1 MTEIPKIKIESI
13 NITTVKVLLQNPNV
27 SVNTIFPTQNGP
39 SRFIS
44 LLSLAVIKEDYEL
57 INYLVSNNAD
67 INLHIPQCEAAV
79 ILAVNIGNIKIIK
92 QLLEHRA
99 DVNVYNQKGET
110 PLHIAVQKIRY
121 DIVKCLLANGAN
133 VNTRI
138 LGPSKYSSLRPLH
151 LAVVS
156 RSEDMVKLLLDEN
169 VDINSRTLT
178 GETSLIKAG
187 LNNDIAMIKFLIARG
202 ANCISVFPNLTII
215 HDLLCYL
222 KHTSVLEYLLSLDE
236 SFTDI
241 NIRTNLGESF
251 LMFSLEYGYGIREI
265 SQLLLDA
272 GDDVDAVN
280 SKGQLAID
288 LEKNRFV
295 SSSVI
300 EEHIVKLISAGF
312 DVSPRNR
319 LTVAEGF
326 ESFKTECCEEVKKMK
341 MNKVGASQVSFFK
354 VLLMNVHDLS
364 VRLKYVSLNE
374 VVDKVKIFSEYSYYG
389 GMLFYKLSK
398 VNRRIKYLGQIEKS
412 VENILCSAPL
422 LLPYNFVRD
431 LWSYFRNYELKKL
444 SS

>member
-1 MTEIPKIKIESI
+1 MAEIKKIKIEDI
-13 NITTVKVLLQNPNV
+13 NITTVKVLLQKPKV
-27 SVNTIFPTQNGP
+27 CVNTIFPTQNVP
-39 SRFIS
+39 NRFTS
-44 LLSLAVIKEDYEL
+44 LLSLAVMKEDYEL
-57 INYLVSNNAD
+57 INYLVSKNAN
-67 INLHIPQCEAAV
+67 INLHIPGCEPTI

-92 QLLEHRA
+92 QLLEQRA

-110 PLHIAVQKIRY
+110 PLHIAVQKNRH

-133 VNTRI
+133 INAPI
-138 LGPSKYSSLRPLH
+138 FGPSTYSSLRPLH

-169 VDINSRTLT
+169 ADINARTLT
-178 GETSLIKAG
+178 EETALVKAG

-202 ANCISVFPNLTII
+202 AHCISVYPNQTII

-241 NIRTNLGESF
+241 NIRTNSGESF
-251 LMFSLEYGYGIREI
+251 LMFSLEYGYGNREI
-265 SQLLLDA
+265 SKLLLDA

-280 SKGQLAID
+280 SEGQLAID
-288 LEKNRFV
+288 LEKNRIV
-295 SSSVI
+295 RSSVI

-326 ESFKTECCEEVKKMK
+326 ESFNTNCCEEVKKMK
-341 MNKVGASQVSFFK
+341 IRKVGASQVSFFK

-374 VVDKVKIFSEYSYYG
+374 VVDKEKMLSEYSYYG

-398 VNRRIKYLGQIEKS
+398 VNRRIQYLGQIEKS